1 MIFREKIYSDYDR
14 FAWFYNRY
22 WGGEFSR
29 PVLFVLGRLL
39 LPEVPRGGRVLDL
52 CCGTGQL
59 AAGLINL
66 GLRVTGIDGSE
77 EMLGYARANAPGA
90 DFRRADARNFNLPPV
105 HHAAVSTFDSLNHV
119 MRLPELARVFRNV
132 RGALAAG
139 GVFLFDLNMEEEFRN
154 GGNDSLEIVEAD
166 HVCVVRSNYEP
177 EARVKSYEITMFRL
191 ESGRWRRSDLT
202 LLQKYYPEGE
212 VRTALA
218 EAGFGEVTSYDADR
232 EFGLTVSDGRRFFL
246 ARA

>member
-77 EMLGYARANAPGA
+77 VMLGYARANAPGA
-90 DFRRADARNFNLPPV
+90 DFRRAEHFEQRVDGSR
-105 HHAAVSTFDSLNHV
+105 HV
-119 MRLPELARVFRNV
+119 
-132 RGALAAG
+132 AL
-139 GVFLFDLNMEEEFRN
+139 DM
-154 GGNDSLEIVEAD
+154 
-166 HVCVVRSNYEP
+166 
-177 EARVKSYEITMFRL
+177 
-191 ESGRWRRSDLT
+191 
-202 LLQKYYPEGE
+202 Q
-212 VRTALA
+212 
-218 EAGFGEVTSYDADR
+218 
-232 EFGLTVSDGRRFFL
+232 
-246 ARA
+246 